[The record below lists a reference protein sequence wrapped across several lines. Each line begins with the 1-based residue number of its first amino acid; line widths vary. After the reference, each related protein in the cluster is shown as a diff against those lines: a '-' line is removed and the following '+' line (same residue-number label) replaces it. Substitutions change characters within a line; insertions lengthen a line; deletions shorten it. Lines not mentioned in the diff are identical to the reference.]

1 MKRSS
6 RARVLSALLTLAMV
20 FSMLPAAWA
29 AEGTP
34 SITNLAP
41 SYTINAGD
49 SQEIQLSLSEGSA
62 SNWSVSG
69 DGNGVTASMSG
80 STLTIQV
87 DEKAAD
93 QTAVKLTVTADYTI
107 SETSEDPLSP
117 DAKETTGTA
126 QATCTVTVQNDA
138 PVDKKVNSID
148 LSATSRSLNLTN
160 KKTADITVTV
170 NPDDATNK
178 SVIWSIS
185 DDAVTLGGSN
195 NDSTRTVTAQ
205 KGGTAT
211 ITVTAQDGSN
221 VSNSIEIT
229 VTDDTPVPVTG
240 VSLNKNSLSLT
251 VGGKD
256 TLIATVAPTNASN
269 QKVNWSSSN
278 DKIASVDSSGN
289 VTAVAQG
296 SATITATTE
305 DGQKTA
311 TCSVTVTQG
320 NVPVTGVTVSPTSST
335 VAINGTLQL
344 TANVQPSNAT
354 NKAVTWTSSNNS
366 IATVDANGKVT
377 GKAVGSATIT
387 ATTTDGKKTASCTV
401 TVTAS
406 TIPVTGVTVSPSSGS
421 VNVGATLQL
430 TATVQPSNAT
440 NKAVTWTSSN
450 NSIATVDANGK
461 VTGKAVGSATI
472 TATTTDG
479 KKTANCTVT
488 VTQGSVATIT
498 YSVAVDKTL
507 TLNASDFYNVCTGVY
522 GNGLDYVKFD
532 KNSSKGTLYFN
543 YTTSDGGAK
552 ISTSERYYSNSASK
566 SISKITFVPDGNS
579 GDTATFTYIGYD
591 SAGKT
596 YNGTL
601 QIRLT
606 TPSGDISY
614 ETGKNE
620 AITFTDSDFN
630 SICKKITGSS
640 LDYVTFGSVSSS
652 KGTLYMDYGGKNE
665 DKLSTSTK
673 CYYNDSPY
681 LSNVTFVPAKDYT
694 GTFTISYSGRS
705 NARDSFS
712 GSVKIT
718 VRKSSS
724 ILSYTVAEGKT
735 LTLDDSDFNDFCKD
749 ETGYN
754 MDYVKITPPSSS
766 KGTFYYRYGES
777 RYEEKISS
785 SDKYYRTSSPKL
797 DDVTFVPE
805 DDYNGTVSV
814 SFTGLSTNGNSFSGT
829 MKIRVGDADEGDITY
844 TAAAGTAVTFND
856 DDFNDYCKDLTDYN
870 LDYVRFTLPSDSK
883 GTLYYQYDKS
893 GEKKVTSST
902 SYYRSSSPRLYDVT
916 FVPAKEYSGNVEISF
931 TGRSTD
937 GDSFSGTVV
946 ISYSAPKEA
955 SVIRYSTTSAPL
967 TFSTADFINACAA
980 RGSGSLTSVK
990 FELPSTAAGK
1000 LYYGYTNPT
1009 KYGGLVS
1016 PAISFPASTGSGSIS
1031 SVTFVPK
1038 ASYNGTVSV
1047 NYTGTDSK
1055 NNTFTGRVDIT
1066 VTPST
1071 QSKRFTDMGNH
1082 GWAAASVDFL
1092 YDGGITT
1099 GTSATTYGPA
1109 LNITRGDFILML
1121 YRAFN
1126 LSANTTDGFKDV
1138 PSDSYYAQAIA
1149 VAKALGIAQGSDD
1162 GRFNPTAPLTRE
1174 DAMVFLYRT
1183 LNRTGRTIASASTSY
1198 LNRFSDGSS
1207 TSSYA
1212 QDSVA
1217 ALAQAGIIQGDT
1229 NGRLNPKGSL
1239 TRAEMAVILHR
1250 VVTL

>member
-29 AEGTP
+29 AEGPGGPGSQDGSVTL
-34 SITNLAP
+34 SIDGATTVQAESEISLTVSA
-41 SYTINAGD
+41 SGDGELTEIKWSISSGD
-49 SQEIQLSLSEGSA
+49 SYAKIVGSDNDTSVTIKGTA
-62 SNWSVSG
+62 AGEVSVSCVAKVGDQTPEPATHTFTVEAKDEPISVSG
-69 DGNGVTASMSG
+69 VSLNKDSLSLKKG
-80 STLTIQV
+80 STETLIATV
-87 DEKAAD
+87 SPEDAANR
-93 QTAVKLTVTADYTI
+93 
-107 SETSEDPLSP
+107 E
-117 DAKETTGTA
+117 
-126 QATCTVTVQNDA
+126 
-138 PVDKKVNSID
+138 
-148 LSATSRSLNLTN
+148 
-160 KKTADITVTV
+160 
-170 NPDDATNK
+170 
-178 SVIWSIS
+178 VIWSS
-185 DDAVTLGGSN
+185 DHPEYATVENGL
-195 NDSTRTVTAQ
+195 VTAVAA
-205 KGGTAT
+205 GEAT
-211 ITVTAQDGSN
+211 ITVTTKDGNKTATCEVTVTEDPAPTPGSVSVSPSTLNLTVGSTSTLAAATIPEKQPIIWSSSKDSVASVDSN
-221 VSNSIEIT
+221 GKVTAKAAGEAVITAKIT
-229 VTDDTPVPVTG
+229 VDGKEYTSTCNVKFTASTVAVTG
-240 VSLNKNSLSLT
+240 VTLDKSSATVNVNGTTQLT
-251 VGGKD
+251 
-256 TLIATVAPTNASN
+256 ATVAPSNASN
-269 QKVNWSSSN
+269 KNVTWKSSN
-278 DKIASVDSSGN
+278 
-289 VTAVAQG
+289 
-296 SATITATTE
+296 
-305 DGQKTA
+305 
-311 TCSVTVTQG
+311 
-320 NVPVTGVTVSPTSST
+320 
-335 VAINGTLQL
+335 
-344 TANVQPSNAT
+344 T
-354 NKAVTWTSSNNS
+354 N

-377 GKAVGSATIT
+377 GKAVGEATIT
-387 ATTTDGKKTASCTV
+387 VTTADGGKTATCK
-401 TVTAS
+401 
-406 TIPVTGVTVSPSSGS
+406 VTVSKGS
-421 VNVGATLQL
+421 VT
-430 TATVQPSNAT
+430 
-440 NKAVTWTSSN
+440 
-450 NSIATVDANGK
+450 
-461 VTGKAVGSATI
+461 
-472 TATTTDG
+472 
-479 KKTANCTVT
+479 
-488 VTQGSVATIT
+488 TIT

-507 TLNASDFYNVCTGVY
+507 TLDRSDFYNVCAGVY

-532 KNSSKGTLYFN
+532 KNSSKGTLYYN
-543 YTTSDGGAK
+543 YTEGDGGAK
-552 ISTSERYYSNSASK
+552 ISTSERYYYSSSSSSSSK

-579 GDTATFTYIGYD
+579 GDTAVFTYVGYD
-591 SAGKT
+591 SQGKS
-596 YNGTL
+596 YEGTL
-601 QIRLT
+601 QIKLT
-606 TPSGDISY
+606 APSGDISY

-620 AITFTDSDFN
+620 TITFTDSDFN

-652 KGTLYMDYGGKNE
+652 KGALYLDYGGKDE
-665 DKLSTSTK
+665 EKLSTSTK

-724 ILSYTVAEGKT
+724 VLSYTVAEGKT

-785 SDKYYRTSSPKL
+785 SDKYYRSSSPRL
-797 DDVTFVPE
+797 DDVTFVP
-805 DDYNGTVSV
+805 DKGYSGSFSV
-814 SFTGLSTNGNSFSGT
+814 SFTGLNTNGDSFSGT

-856 DDFNDYCKDLTDYN
+856 DDFNDYCKDITDYS

-893 GEKKVTSST
+893 GEKKVSSST

-916 FVPAKEYSGNVEISF
+916 FVPAKEYTGNVEISF

-946 ISYSAPKEA
+946 IAYSAPKEA
-955 SVIRYSTTSAPL
+955 SVIRYSTTSAPV
-967 TFSTADFINACAA
+967 TFSTADFINACSA

-1183 LNRTGRTIASASTSY
+1183 LNRTGRTIASASASY

>member
-1 MKRSS
+1 MSTPQAKRSLEGVFTMKKHS
-6 RARVLSALLTLAMV
+6 RARLLSALLTLAMV

-29 AEGTP
+29 AEPGGSDSQDSKPLQSISLNPTSYSLEIDGTVNLEVSYTP
-34 SITNLAP
+34 SDTTDPKDVEWEYDSEYISLTPSVGNNASAEVKALKAIDSVKVTAKVGDKSATCDIKITAP
-41 SYTINAGD
+41 APTVDSVTINGYKDLKVGESCELSATVSSSGGEV
-49 SQEIQLSLSEGSA
+49 SQEVE
-62 SNWSVSG
+62 WSVSPEDIVQL
-69 DGNGVTASMSG
+69 DGSKVTAKSAG
-80 STLTIQV
+80 
-87 DEKAAD
+87 
-93 QTAVKLTVTADYTI
+93 
-107 SETSEDPLSP
+107 
-117 DAKETTGTA
+117 
-126 QATCTVTVQNDA
+126 
-138 PVDKKVNSID
+138 KV
-148 LSATSRSLNLTN
+148 
-160 KKTADITVTV
+160 
-170 NPDDATNK
+170 
-178 SVIWSIS
+178 
-185 DDAVTLGGSN
+185 
-195 NDSTRTVTAQ
+195 
-205 KGGTAT
+205 T
-211 ITVTAQDGSN
+211 ITAASKADPSKKGTC
-221 VSNSIEIT
+221 EIT
-229 VTDDTPVPVTG
+229 VTDPTPVEKPVESVTLP
-240 VSLNKNSLSLT
+240 STLTLT
-251 VGGKD
+251 VGQD
-256 TLIATVAPTNASN
+256 STLTPVITPSDAKPKSTSWASDAPG
-269 QKVNWSSSN
+269 
-278 DKIASVDSSGN
+278 IASVDASSGKISAKSAGTAKITVTIDGKVSN
-289 VTAVAQG
+289 VCT
-296 SATITATTE
+296 
-305 DGQKTA
+305 
-311 TCSVTVTQG
+311 VTVNQG
-320 NVPVTGVTVSPTSST
+320 NVAVTGVKLDKST
-335 VAINGTLQL
+335 AAVNVNGTTQL
-344 TANVQPSNAT
+344 TATVAPSNAT
-354 NKAVTWTSSNNS
+354 NKAVTWTSSNNN

-377 GKAVGSATIT
+377 GKAVGSATIQV
-387 ATTTDGKKTASCTV
+387 TTTDGKKTAS
-401 TVTAS
+401 
-406 TIPVTGVTVSPSSGS
+406 
-421 VNVGATLQL
+421 
-430 TATVQPSNAT
+430 
-440 NKAVTWTSSN
+440 
-450 NSIATVDANGK
+450 
-461 VTGKAVGSATI
+461 
-472 TATTTDG
+472 
-479 KKTANCTVT
+479 CTVT

-552 ISTSERYYSNSASK
+552 ISTSERYSYSNSASK
-566 SISKITFVPDGNS
+566 PISKITFVPDGNS
-579 GDTATFTYIGYD
+579 GDTATFTYTGWD

-620 AITFTDSDFN
+620 AITFNDSDFN

-652 KGTLYMDYGGKNE
+652 RGTLYRDYGGKNE

-712 GSVKIT
+712 GTVKIT

-724 ILSYTVAEGKT
+724 ILSFTVAEGKT
-735 LTLDDSDFNDFCKD
+735 LTLDDSDFNTFCKD

-785 SDKYYRTSSPKL
+785 SDKYYRSSSPRL
-797 DDVTFVPE
+797 DDVTFVP
-805 DDYNGTVSV
+805 DKGYSGSFSV
-814 SFTGLSTNGNSFSGT
+814 SFTGLNTNGDSFSGT
-829 MKIRVGDADEGDITY
+829 MKIRVGNADKGDITY

-856 DDFNDYCKDLTDYN
+856 DDFNSYCKDITGYN

-916 FVPAKEYSGNVEISF
+916 FVPAKEYTGNVELSF

-937 GDSFSGTVV
+937 GDSFNGTVV

-955 SVIRYSTTSAPL
+955 SVIRYSTGSAPV
-967 TFSTADFINACAA
+967 TFSSADFVNACAS
-980 RGSGSLTSVK
+980 RGAGSLTSVK
-990 FELPSTAAGK
+990 FEVAPTAAGK
-1000 LYYGYTNPT
+1000 LYYGYTGPNS
-1009 KYGGLVS
+1009 YGGLVS
-1016 PAISFPASTGSGSIS
+1016 PSISFPASGGSGSIS
-1031 SVTFVPK
+1031 AVTFVPK
-1038 ASYNGTVSV
+1038 AAYNGTVTLS
-1047 NYTGTDSK
+1047 YTGTDSK
-1055 NNTFTGRVDIT
+1055 NNTFTGKVEIT

-1071 QSKRFTDMGNH
+1071 QSRRFTDMGSH

-1092 YDGGITT
+1092 YDGGVTT

-1126 LSANTTDGFKDV
+1126 LTANATDGFKDV
-1138 PSDSYYAQAIA
+1138 PTSSYYAQAIA
-1149 VAKALGIAQGSDD
+1149 VAKALGIAQGGSD
-1162 GRFNPTAPLTRE
+1162 GAFRPTDPLTRE

-1183 LNRTGRTIASASTSY
+1183 LSRTGRTLAEAPASY

-1212 QDSVA
+1212 QGSVA
-1217 ALAQAGIIQGDT
+1217 ALVQAGIIQGDN

-1250 VVTL
+1250 VLTL

>member
-29 AEGTP
+29 AEGPGGPGSQDGSVTL
-34 SITNLAP
+34 SIDGATTVQAESEISLTVSA
-41 SYTINAGD
+41 SGDGELTEIKWSISSGD
-49 SQEIQLSLSEGSA
+49 SYAKIVGSDNDTSVTIKGTA
-62 SNWSVSG
+62 AGEVSVSCVAKVGDQTPEPATHTFTVEAKDEPISVSG
-69 DGNGVTASMSG
+69 VSLNKDSLSLKKG
-80 STLTIQV
+80 STETLIATV
-87 DEKAAD
+87 SPEDAANR
-93 QTAVKLTVTADYTI
+93 
-107 SETSEDPLSP
+107 E
-117 DAKETTGTA
+117 
-126 QATCTVTVQNDA
+126 
-138 PVDKKVNSID
+138 
-148 LSATSRSLNLTN
+148 
-160 KKTADITVTV
+160 
-170 NPDDATNK
+170 
-178 SVIWSIS
+178 VIWSS
-185 DDAVTLGGSN
+185 DHPEYATVENGL
-195 NDSTRTVTAQ
+195 VTAVAA
-205 KGGTAT
+205 GEAT
-211 ITVTAQDGSN
+211 ITVTTKDGNKTATCRVTVTEDPAPTPGSVSVSPSTLNLTVGSTSTLAAATIPEKQPIIWSSSKDSVASVDSN
-221 VSNSIEIT
+221 GKVTAKAAGEAVITAKIT
-229 VTDDTPVPVTG
+229 VDGKEYTSTCNVKVTASTVAVTG
-240 VSLNKNSLSLT
+240 VTLDKSSATVNVNGTTQLT
-251 VGGKD
+251 
-256 TLIATVAPTNASN
+256 ATVAPSNASN
-269 QKVNWSSSN
+269 KNVTWKSSN
-278 DKIASVDSSGN
+278 
-289 VTAVAQG
+289 
-296 SATITATTE
+296 
-305 DGQKTA
+305 
-311 TCSVTVTQG
+311 
-320 NVPVTGVTVSPTSST
+320 
-335 VAINGTLQL
+335 
-344 TANVQPSNAT
+344 T
-354 NKAVTWTSSNNS
+354 N
-366 IATVDANGKVT
+366 IATVDSNGKVT
-377 GKAVGSATIT
+377 GKAVGEATIT
-387 ATTTDGKKTASCTV
+387 VTTADGGKTATCK
-401 TVTAS
+401 
-406 TIPVTGVTVSPSSGS
+406 VTVSKGS
-421 VNVGATLQL
+421 VT
-430 TATVQPSNAT
+430 
-440 NKAVTWTSSN
+440 
-450 NSIATVDANGK
+450 
-461 VTGKAVGSATI
+461 
-472 TATTTDG
+472 
-479 KKTANCTVT
+479 
-488 VTQGSVATIT
+488 TIT

-507 TLNASDFYNVCTGVY
+507 TLDRSDFYNVCAGVY

-532 KNSSKGTLYFN
+532 KNSSKGTLYYN
-543 YTTSDGGAK
+543 YTEGDGGAK
-552 ISTSERYYSNSASK
+552 ISTSERYYYSSSYSK

-579 GDTATFTYIGYD
+579 GDTATFTYTGWD
-591 SAGKT
+591 SAGKS

-601 QIRLT
+601 QIKLT
-606 TPSGDISY
+606 APSGDISY

-620 AITFTDSDFN
+620 TITFTDSDFN

-652 KGTLYMDYGGKNE
+652 KGALYLDYGGKNE

-724 ILSYTVAEGKT
+724 VLSYTVAEGKT

-785 SDKYYRTSSPKL
+785 SDKYYRSSSPRL
-797 DDVTFVPE
+797 DDVTFVP
-805 DDYNGTVSV
+805 DKGYSGSFSV
-814 SFTGLSTNGNSFSGT
+814 SFTGLNTNGDSFSGT

-856 DDFNDYCKDLTDYN
+856 DDFNSYCKDITGYN

-916 FVPAKEYSGNVEISF
+916 FVPAKEYTGNVELSF

-937 GDSFSGTVV
+937 GDSFNGTVV

-955 SVIRYSTTSAPL
+955 SVIRYSTGSAPV
-967 TFSTADFINACAA
+967 TFSSADFVNACAS
-980 RGSGSLTSVK
+980 RGAGSLTSVK
-990 FELPSTAAGK
+990 FEVAPTAAGK
-1000 LYYGYTNPT
+1000 LYYGYTGPNS
-1009 KYGGLVS
+1009 YGGLVS
-1016 PAISFPASTGSGSIS
+1016 PSISFPASGGSGSIS
-1031 SVTFVPK
+1031 AVTFVPK
-1038 ASYNGTVSV
+1038 AAYNGTVTLS
-1047 NYTGTDSK
+1047 YTGTDSK
-1055 NNTFTGRVDIT
+1055 NNTFTGKVEIT

-1071 QSKRFTDMGNH
+1071 QSRRFTDMGNH

-1183 LNRTGRTIASASTSY
+1183 LNRTGRTIASASASY

>member
-29 AEGTP
+29 AEEASPGLDPLAEEAKLTI
-34 SITNLAP
+34 SGESSVDVDSTVTLTVSSSEDSLNDIKWTISANGGSAQIDGADDAP
-41 SYTINAGD
+41 SVTVRGVSAGSVTVSCSATVND
-49 SQEIQLSLSEGSA
+49 KLLSTTHPLTVNSSQTP
-62 SNWSVSG
+62 VKV
-69 DGNGVTASMSG
+69 DGVTLNETSISLKKDE
-80 STLTIQV
+80 TKLLTATV
-87 DEKAAD
+87 TPEGAVNKEVTWSSNHPEYAKVENGLV
-93 QTAVKLTVTADYTI
+93 TAVAAG
-107 SETSEDPLSP
+107 E
-117 DAKETTGTA
+117 
-126 QATCTVTVQNDA
+126 
-138 PVDKKVNSID
+138 
-148 LSATSRSLNLTN
+148 
-160 KKTADITVTV
+160 
-170 NPDDATNK
+170 
-178 SVIWSIS
+178 
-185 DDAVTLGGSN
+185 
-195 NDSTRTVTAQ
+195 
-205 KGGTAT
+205 AT
-211 ITVTAQDGSN
+211 ITVRTDDGGYEATCK
-221 VSNSIEIT
+221 VT
-229 VTDDTPVPVTG
+229 VTEDPSG
-240 VSLNKNSLSLT
+240 SLSISPKQLPLT
-251 VGGKD
+251 VGGSE
-256 TLIATVAPTNASN
+256 TLAAAVLPSGQTVTWTS
-269 QKVNWSSSN
+269 QN
-278 DKIASVDSSGN
+278 DSIASVDSNGK
-289 VTAVAQG
+289 VTAKAPG
-296 SATITATTE
+296 STTITAKITVGGKEYT
-305 DGQKTA
+305 DS
-311 TCSVTVTQG
+311 CSVTVTQG
-320 NVPVTGVTVSPTSST
+320 NVPVTGVTVSPTSGTVAINGTLPLTANIQPSNATNKAVTWKSLNESIATVDQSGRVTGKAAGNATILVTTADGGRSATCAVTVTASTVPVTGVTVSPTSGT

-344 TANVQPSNAT
+344 TANIQPSNAT
-354 NKAVTWTSSNNS
+354 NKAVTWTSSNTS
-366 IATVDANGKVT
+366 IATVDTNGKVT

-401 TVTAS
+401 TVT
-406 TIPVTGVTVSPSSGS
+406 
-421 VNVGATLQL
+421 
-430 TATVQPSNAT
+430 
-440 NKAVTWTSSN
+440 
-450 NSIATVDANGK
+450 
-461 VTGKAVGSATI
+461 
-472 TATTTDG
+472 
-479 KKTANCTVT
+479 
-488 VTQGSVATIT
+488 QGSVTTLT

-507 TLNASDFYNVCTGVY
+507 TLNASDFNSVCAGVY
-522 GNGLDYVKFD
+522 GNSLDYVKFD
-532 KNSSKGTLYFN
+532 KNSSKGILYYN
-543 YTTSDGGAK
+543 YTEEDGGAK
-552 ISTSERYYSNSASK
+552 ISTSERYYYSNSASK

-652 KGTLYMDYGGKNE
+652 KGTLYLDYGGKDE

-1092 YDGGITT
+1092 YDGSITT

>member
-1 MKRSS
+1 MSW
-6 RARVLSALLTLAMV
+6 V
-20 FSMLPAAWA
+20 
-29 AEGTP
+29 
-34 SITNLAP
+34 
-41 SYTINAGD
+41 
-49 SQEIQLSLSEGSA
+49 
-62 SNWSVSG
+62 VS
-69 DGNGVTASMSG
+69 
-80 STLTIQV
+80 
-87 DEKAAD
+87 
-93 QTAVKLTVTADYTI
+93 TVA
-107 SETSEDPLSP
+107 
-117 DAKETTGTA
+117 
-126 QATCTVTVQNDA
+126 
-138 PVDKKVNSID
+138 
-148 LSATSRSLNLTN
+148 
-160 KKTADITVTV
+160 
-170 NPDDATNK
+170 
-178 SVIWSIS
+178 
-185 DDAVTLGGSN
+185 
-195 NDSTRTVTAQ
+195 
-205 KGGTAT
+205 
-211 ITVTAQDGSN
+211 
-221 VSNSIEIT
+221 
-229 VTDDTPVPVTG
+229 VTG
-240 VSLNKNSLSLT
+240 VTLDKSSATVNVNGTTQLT
-251 VGGKD
+251 
-256 TLIATVAPTNASN
+256 ATVAPSNASN
-269 QKVNWSSSN
+269 KNVTWKSSN
-278 DKIASVDSSGN
+278 
-289 VTAVAQG
+289 
-296 SATITATTE
+296 
-305 DGQKTA
+305 
-311 TCSVTVTQG
+311 
-320 NVPVTGVTVSPTSST
+320 
-335 VAINGTLQL
+335 
-344 TANVQPSNAT
+344 T
-354 NKAVTWTSSNNS
+354 N
-366 IATVDANGKVT
+366 IATVDSNGKVT
-377 GKAVGSATIT
+377 GKAVGEATIT
-387 ATTTDGKKTASCTV
+387 VTTADGGKTATCK
-401 TVTAS
+401 
-406 TIPVTGVTVSPSSGS
+406 VTVSKGS
-421 VNVGATLQL
+421 VT
-430 TATVQPSNAT
+430 
-440 NKAVTWTSSN
+440 
-450 NSIATVDANGK
+450 
-461 VTGKAVGSATI
+461 
-472 TATTTDG
+472 
-479 KKTANCTVT
+479 
-488 VTQGSVATIT
+488 TIT

-507 TLNASDFYNVCTGVY
+507 TLDRSDFYNVCAGVY

-532 KNSSKGTLYFN
+532 KNSSKGTLYYN
-543 YTTSDGGAK
+543 YTEGDGGAK
-552 ISTSERYYSNSASK
+552 ISTSERYYYSSSSSK

-579 GDTATFTYIGYD
+579 GDTAVFTYVGYD
-591 SAGKT
+591 SQGKS
-596 YNGTL
+596 YEGTL
-601 QIRLT
+601 QIKLT
-606 TPSGDISY
+606 APSGDISY

-620 AITFTDSDFN
+620 TITFTDSDFN

-652 KGTLYMDYGGKNE
+652 KGALYLDYGGKDE

-724 ILSYTVAEGKT
+724 VLSYTVAEGKT

-814 SFTGLSTNGNSFSGT
+814 SFTGRSTDGDSFSGT

-856 DDFNDYCKDLTDYN
+856 DDFNDYCKDITDYS

-893 GEKKVTSST
+893 GEKKVSSST

-916 FVPAKEYSGNVEISF
+916 FVPAKEYTGNVEISF

-946 ISYSAPKEA
+946 IAYSAPKEA
-955 SVIRYSTTSAPL
+955 SVIRYSTTSAPV
-967 TFSTADFINACAA
+967 TFSTADFINACSA

-1183 LNRTGRTIASASTSY
+1183 LNRTGRTIASASASY

>member
-1 MKRSS
+1 
-6 RARVLSALLTLAMV
+6 
-20 FSMLPAAWA
+20 MLPAAWA
-29 AEGTP
+29 AEGPDGP
-34 SITNLAP
+34 SPQDSKPLTN
-41 SYTINAGD
+41 I
-49 SQEIQLSLSEGSA
+49 SLSESSCTLDIGK
-62 SNWSVSG
+62 SV
-69 DGNGVTASMSG
+69 T
-80 STLTIQV
+80 
-87 DEKAAD
+87 
-93 QTAVKLTVTADYTI
+93 LTVTYDPDDT
-107 SETSEDPLSP
+107 TDSEDVQWSTSP
-117 DAKETTGTA
+117 DSSEYL
-126 QATCTVTVQNDA
+126 TVTPQGENDA
-138 PVDKKVNSID
+138 
-148 LSATSRSLNLTN
+148 SATVEA
-160 KKTADITVTV
+160 KKASPT
-170 NPDDATNK
+170 P
-178 SVIWSIS
+178 
-185 DDAVTLGGSN
+185 
-195 NDSTRTVTAQ
+195 
-205 KGGTAT
+205 
-211 ITVTAQDGSN
+211 ITVTATVNGKSASCNITINNPEPEIKVESITISGNQDLKVGESCTLSATVNYSSGSGNNQVTWSASPSGIVTLDGAKVTAQSAGPVTITATSTEDPRITKDCTIN
-221 VSNSIEIT
+221 VTE
-229 VTDDTPVPVTG
+229 PVPVEKPVESVTIP
-240 VSLNKNSLSLT
+240 STLSLT
-251 VGGKD
+251 VGQES
-256 TLIATVAPTNASN
+256 TLAPAITPSDAKPKSVSWYSNASN
-269 QKVNWSSSN
+269 
-278 DKIASVDSSGN
+278 IASVDQSSGK
-289 VTAVAQG
+289 
-296 SATITATTE
+296 ITAKAA
-305 DGQKTA
+305 GTA
-311 TCSVTVTQG
+311 GITVTVDGKVSNVCTVTVNQG
-320 NVPVTGVTVSPTSST
+320 NVPVTGVTVSPTSGT
-335 VAINGTLQL
+335 VAINGTLPL
-344 TANVQPSNAT
+344 TANIQPSNAT
-354 NKAVTWTSSNNS
+354 NKAVTWTSSNNN

-377 GKAVGSATIT
+377 GKAVGSATIQ
-387 ATTTDGKKTASCTV
+387 V
-401 TVTAS
+401 
-406 TIPVTGVTVSPSSGS
+406 
-421 VNVGATLQL
+421 
-430 TATVQPSNAT
+430 
-440 NKAVTWTSSN
+440 
-450 NSIATVDANGK
+450 
-461 VTGKAVGSATI
+461 
-472 TATTTDG
+472 TTTDG

-552 ISTSERYYSNSASK
+552 ISTSERYSYSNSASK
-566 SISKITFVPDGNS
+566 PISKITFVPDGNS
-579 GDTATFTYIGYD
+579 GDTATFTYTGWD

-620 AITFTDSDFN
+620 AITFNDSDFN

-652 KGTLYMDYGGKNE
+652 KGTLYRDYGGKNE

-712 GSVKIT
+712 GTVKIT

-724 ILSYTVAEGKT
+724 ILSFTVAEGKT
-735 LTLDDSDFNDFCKD
+735 LTLDDSDFNTFCKD

-754 MDYVKITPPSSS
+754 MDYVKIMPPSSS

-893 GEKKVTSST
+893 GEKKITSST

-1183 LNRTGRTIASASTSY
+1183 LNRTGRTITSASTSY

>member
-1 MKRSS
+1 MKKHS

-29 AEGTP
+29 AEGPDGPSPQDDKPLNSISLNESNYTLDVGQSVTLTVTYNP
-34 SITNLAP
+34 NDTTDTKTVSWSTSPDSSGYLTITHQGENNTSATVKAEKASSSPITVTATVNGKSASCIITINEPEPEITVESITISGNQDLKV
-41 SYTINAGD
+41 G
-49 SQEIQLSLSEGSA
+49 EICTLSATVNYSSGSGTNQVTWSA
-62 SNWSVSG
+62 SPSG
-69 DGNGVTASMSG
+69 IVALDGSKVTGQSAGQVTITATSTEDPKVTKDCTIKVTAPTPAESPVESVTLP
-80 STLTIQV
+80 STLT
-87 DEKAAD
+87 
-93 QTAVKLTVTADYTI
+93 LTVGQDSTLTPVI
-107 SETSEDPLSP
+107 TPS
-117 DAKETTGTA
+117 DAKPKSIKWTSDTPGVASVDASSGKISAKSAGTA
-126 QATCTVTVQNDA
+126 KITVTIDGKVSNACTVTVN
-138 PVDKKVNSID
+138 
-148 LSATSRSLNLTN
+148 
-160 KKTADITVTV
+160 
-170 NPDDATNK
+170 
-178 SVIWSIS
+178 
-185 DDAVTLGGSN
+185 
-195 NDSTRTVTAQ
+195 
-205 KGGTAT
+205 
-211 ITVTAQDGSN
+211 
-221 VSNSIEIT
+221 
-229 VTDDTPVPVTG
+229 
-240 VSLNKNSLSLT
+240 
-251 VGGKD
+251 
-256 TLIATVAPTNASN
+256 
-269 QKVNWSSSN
+269 
-278 DKIASVDSSGN
+278 
-289 VTAVAQG
+289 
-296 SATITATTE
+296 
-305 DGQKTA
+305 
-311 TCSVTVTQG
+311 QG
-320 NVPVTGVTVSPTSST
+320 NVPVTGVTVSPSSGT
-335 VAINGTLQL
+335 VAVNGTLQL
-344 TANVQPSNAT
+344 TANIQPSGATNKSVTWKSLSENIATVDQSGKVTGKAAGNATILVTTADGGKSATCAVTVTASTVAVTGVTLDKSSATVNVGATLQLTATVAPSNAT
-354 NKAVTWTSSNNS
+354 NKAVTWTSSNNN

-377 GKAVGSATIT
+377 GKAVGSATIQV
-387 ATTTDGKKTASCTV
+387 TTTDGKKTAS
-401 TVTAS
+401 
-406 TIPVTGVTVSPSSGS
+406 
-421 VNVGATLQL
+421 
-430 TATVQPSNAT
+430 
-440 NKAVTWTSSN
+440 
-450 NSIATVDANGK
+450 
-461 VTGKAVGSATI
+461 
-472 TATTTDG
+472 
-479 KKTANCTVT
+479 CTVT

-552 ISTSERYYSNSASK
+552 ISTSERYSYSNSASK
-566 SISKITFVPDGNS
+566 PISKITFVPDGNS
-579 GDTATFTYIGYD
+579 GDTATFTYTGWD

-606 TPSGDISY
+606 TPSGDLSY

-620 AITFTDSDFN
+620 AITFNDSDFN

-652 KGTLYMDYGGKNE
+652 KGTLYRDYGGKNE

-712 GSVKIT
+712 GTVKIT

-724 ILSYTVAEGKT
+724 ILSFTVAEGKT
-735 LTLDDSDFNDFCKD
+735 LTLDDSDFNTFCKD

-785 SDKYYRTSSPKL
+785 SDKYYRSSSPRL
-797 DDVTFVPE
+797 DDVTFVP
-805 DDYNGTVSV
+805 DKGYSGSFSV
-814 SFTGLSTNGNSFSGT
+814 SFTGLNTNGDSFSGT
-829 MKIRVGDADEGDITY
+829 MKIRVGNADKGDITY

-856 DDFNDYCKDLTDYN
+856 DDFNSYCKDITGYN

-916 FVPAKEYSGNVEISF
+916 FVPAKEYTGNVELSF

-937 GDSFSGTVV
+937 GDSFNGTVV

-955 SVIRYSTTSAPL
+955 SVIRYSTGSAPV
-967 TFSTADFINACAA
+967 TFSSADFVNACAS
-980 RGSGSLTSVK
+980 RGAGSLTSVK
-990 FELPSTAAGK
+990 FEVAPTAAGK
-1000 LYYGYTNPT
+1000 LYYGYTGPNS
-1009 KYGGLVS
+1009 YGGLVS
-1016 PAISFPASTGSGSIS
+1016 PSISFPASGGSGSIS
-1031 SVTFVPK
+1031 AVTFVPK
-1038 ASYNGTVSV
+1038 AAYNGTVTLS
-1047 NYTGTDSK
+1047 YTGTDSK
-1055 NNTFTGRVDIT
+1055 NNTFTGKVEIT

-1071 QSKRFTDMGNH
+1071 QSRRFTDMGSH

-1092 YDGGITT
+1092 YDGGVTT

-1126 LSANTTDGFKDV
+1126 LTANATDGFKDV
-1138 PSDSYYAQAIA
+1138 PTSSYYAQAIA
-1149 VAKALGIAQGSDD
+1149 VAKALGIAQGGSD
-1162 GRFNPTAPLTRE
+1162 GAFRPTDPLTRE

-1183 LNRTGRTIASASTSY
+1183 LSRTGRTLAEAPASY

-1212 QDSVA
+1212 QGSVA
-1217 ALAQAGIIQGDT
+1217 ALVQAGIIQGDN

-1250 VVTL
+1250 VLTL

>member
-1 MKRSS
+1 MSASQAKRSLEGVFTMKKHS

-29 AEGTP
+29 AEGDGDSGPQDDKATL
-34 SITNLAP
+34 SIT
-41 SYTINAGD
+41 GD
-49 SQEIQLSLSEGSA
+49 KTVKVESEVILTVSASGGDTLSE
-62 SNWSVSG
+62 
-69 DGNGVTASMSG
+69 
-80 STLTIQV
+80 I
-87 DEKAAD
+87 K
-93 QTAVKLTVTADYTI
+93 
-107 SETSEDPLSP
+107 
-117 DAKETTGTA
+117 
-126 QATCTVTVQNDA
+126 
-138 PVDKKVNSID
+138 
-148 LSATSRSLNLTN
+148 
-160 KKTADITVTV
+160 
-170 NPDDATNK
+170 
-178 SVIWSIS
+178 WSIS
-185 DDAVTLGGSN
+185 PDSDYAEIVGNDDGTSVTIRGTAAGEVSVSCTAKVGEQTPEPATHTLTVEAKDEPIAVDGVSLDIDKLTLKKGETETLTATVSPENAANKEVTWSSDYPEIASVDNGQ
-195 NDSTRTVTAQ
+195 VTAVAVG
-205 KGGTAT
+205 KAT
-211 ITVTAQDGSN
+211 ITVTTKDGNYKDTCEVN
-221 VSNSIEIT
+221 VEEDTPSPIPVSKVVLPSADSVATGKTLDLGSKVSFEPSDAT
-229 VTDDTPVPVTG
+229 VTT
-240 VSLNKNSLSLT
+240 LT
-251 VGGKD
+251 WTTSASD
-256 TLIATVAPTNASN
+256 IATVNASG
-269 QKVNWSSSN
+269 V
-278 DKIASVDSSGN
+278 
-289 VTAVAQG
+289 VTGLKAGTAN
-296 SATITATTE
+296 ITATAAS
-305 DGQKTA
+305 GVSA
-311 TCSVTVTQG
+311 TCSVTVTATT
-320 NVPVTGVTVSPTSST
+320 VPVSGVSLNKTSATVN
-335 VAINGTLQL
+335 VGATLQL
-344 TANVQPSNAT
+344 TATVAPSNAT
-354 NKAVTWTSSNNS
+354 NKAVTWTSSNNN

-377 GKAVGSATIT
+377 GKAVGSATIQV
-387 ATTTDGKKTASCTV
+387 TTTDGKKTAS
-401 TVTAS
+401 
-406 TIPVTGVTVSPSSGS
+406 
-421 VNVGATLQL
+421 
-430 TATVQPSNAT
+430 
-440 NKAVTWTSSN
+440 
-450 NSIATVDANGK
+450 
-461 VTGKAVGSATI
+461 
-472 TATTTDG
+472 
-479 KKTANCTVT
+479 CTVT

-552 ISTSERYYSNSASK
+552 ISTSERYSYSNSASK
-566 SISKITFVPDGNS
+566 PISKITFVPDGNS
-579 GDTATFTYIGYD
+579 GDTATFTYTGWD

-620 AITFTDSDFN
+620 AITFNDSDFN

-652 KGTLYMDYGGKNE
+652 KGTLYRDYGGKNE

-712 GSVKIT
+712 GTVKIT

-724 ILSYTVAEGKT
+724 ILSFTVAEGKT
-735 LTLDDSDFNDFCKD
+735 LTLDDSDFNTFCKD

-785 SDKYYRTSSPKL
+785 SDKYYRSSSPRL
-797 DDVTFVPE
+797 DDVTFVP
-805 DDYNGTVSV
+805 DKGYSGSFSV
-814 SFTGLSTNGNSFSGT
+814 SFTGLNTNGDSFSGT
-829 MKIRVGDADEGDITY
+829 MKIRVGNADKGDITY

-856 DDFNDYCKDLTDYN
+856 DDFNSYCKDITGYN

-916 FVPAKEYSGNVEISF
+916 FVPAKEYTGNVELSF

-937 GDSFSGTVV
+937 GDSFNGTVV

-955 SVIRYSTTSAPL
+955 SVIRYSTGSAPV
-967 TFSTADFINACAA
+967 TFSSADFVNACAS
-980 RGSGSLTSVK
+980 RGAGSLTSVK
-990 FELPSTAAGK
+990 FEVAPTAAGK
-1000 LYYGYTNPT
+1000 LYYGYTGPNS
-1009 KYGGLVS
+1009 YGGLVS
-1016 PAISFPASTGSGSIS
+1016 PSISFPASGGSGSIS
-1031 SVTFVPK
+1031 AVTFVPK
-1038 ASYNGTVSV
+1038 AAYNGTVTLS
-1047 NYTGTDSK
+1047 YTGTDSK
-1055 NNTFTGRVDIT
+1055 NNTFTGKVEIT

-1071 QSKRFTDMGNH
+1071 QSRRFTDMGSH

-1092 YDGGITT
+1092 YDGGVTT

-1126 LSANTTDGFKDV
+1126 LTANATDGFKDV
-1138 PSDSYYAQAIA
+1138 PTSSYYAQAIA
-1149 VAKALGIAQGSDD
+1149 VAKALGIAQGGSD
-1162 GRFNPTAPLTRE
+1162 GAFRPTDPLTRE

-1183 LNRTGRTIASASTSY
+1183 LSRTGRTLAEAPASY

-1212 QDSVA
+1212 QGSVA
-1217 ALAQAGIIQGDT
+1217 ALVQAGIIQGDN

-1250 VVTL
+1250 VLTL

>member
-1 MKRSS
+1 MSASQAKRSLEGVFTMKKHS

-29 AEGTP
+29 AEESPTISGL
-34 SITNLAP
+34 SS
-41 SYTINAGD
+41 SYTIEAGK
-49 SQEIQLSLSEGSA
+49 SQQASLSLSNGSTAEWSVSGEEKGVTA
-62 SNWSVSG
+62 SIGSDGNLTIQVAADAEDQAQVTLTITAKYTVTEAESDSDDGTQETTKSVDASCTVTVKNDPPAEKPVTNVDLTATATSLNLTNNKTATITATVTPDDAANKSLSWSVSG
-69 DGNGVTASMSG
+69 D
-80 STLTIQV
+80 
-87 DEKAAD
+87 
-93 QTAVKLTVTADYTI
+93 AVKLD
-107 SETSEDPLSP
+107 D
-117 DAKETTGTA
+117 
-126 QATCTVTVQNDA
+126 
-138 PVDKKVNSID
+138 NS
-148 LSATSRSLNLTN
+148 ASLF
-160 KKTADITVTV
+160 
-170 NPDDATNK
+170 
-178 SVIWSIS
+178 
-185 DDAVTLGGSN
+185 
-195 NDSTRTVTAQ
+195 RTVTAQ

-211 ITVTAQDGSN
+211 ITVTAQDGSG
-221 VSNSIEIT
+221 VSKSIEIT
-229 VTDDTPVPVTG
+229 VTDDTPVAVTG
-240 VSLNKNSLSLT
+240 VSLNKTSVSLT
-251 VGGKD
+251 VGGTD
-256 TLIATVAPTNASN
+256 TLIPTIAPTDATNK
-269 QKVNWSSSN
+269 KVSWSTSAPG
-278 DKIASVDSSGN
+278 IVSVDGSGN
-289 VTAVAQG
+289 IKALAAG
-296 SATITATTE
+296 NATITVTTD
-305 DGQKTA
+305 DGKQTA
-311 TCSVTVTQG
+311 TCAVTVTAST
-320 NVPVTGVTVSPTSST
+320 VAVTGVTLDKSSAT
-335 VAINGTLQL
+335 VNVGATLQL
-344 TANVQPSNAT
+344 TATVAPSNAT
-354 NKAVTWTSSNNS
+354 NKAVTWTSSNNN

-377 GKAVGSATIT
+377 GKAVGSATIQV
-387 ATTTDGKKTASCTV
+387 TTTDGKKTAS
-401 TVTAS
+401 
-406 TIPVTGVTVSPSSGS
+406 
-421 VNVGATLQL
+421 
-430 TATVQPSNAT
+430 
-440 NKAVTWTSSN
+440 
-450 NSIATVDANGK
+450 
-461 VTGKAVGSATI
+461 
-472 TATTTDG
+472 
-479 KKTANCTVT
+479 CTVT

-552 ISTSERYYSNSASK
+552 ISTSERYSYSNSASK
-566 SISKITFVPDGNS
+566 PISKITFVPDGNS
-579 GDTATFTYIGYD
+579 GDTATFTYTGWD

-620 AITFTDSDFN
+620 AITFNDSDFN

-652 KGTLYMDYGGKNE
+652 KGTLYRDYGGKNE

-712 GSVKIT
+712 GTVKIT

-724 ILSYTVAEGKT
+724 ILSFTVAEGKT
-735 LTLDDSDFNDFCKD
+735 LTLDDSDFNTFCKD

-785 SDKYYRTSSPKL
+785 SDKYYRSSSPRL
-797 DDVTFVPE
+797 DDVTFVP
-805 DDYNGTVSV
+805 DKGYSGSFSV
-814 SFTGLSTNGNSFSGT
+814 SFTGLNTNGDSFSGT
-829 MKIRVGDADEGDITY
+829 MKIRVGNADKGDITY

-856 DDFNDYCKDLTDYN
+856 DDFNSYCKDITGYN

-916 FVPAKEYSGNVEISF
+916 FVPAKEYTGNVELSF

-937 GDSFSGTVV
+937 GDSFNGTVV

-955 SVIRYSTTSAPL
+955 SVIRYSTGSAPV
-967 TFSTADFINACAA
+967 TFSSADFVNACAS
-980 RGSGSLTSVK
+980 RGAGSLTSVK
-990 FELPSTAAGK
+990 FEVAPTAAGK
-1000 LYYGYTNPT
+1000 LYYGYTGPNS
-1009 KYGGLVS
+1009 YGGLVS
-1016 PAISFPASTGSGSIS
+1016 PSISFPASGGSGSIS
-1031 SVTFVPK
+1031 AVTFVPK
-1038 ASYNGTVSV
+1038 AAYNGTVTLS
-1047 NYTGTDSK
+1047 YTGTDSK
-1055 NNTFTGRVDIT
+1055 NNTFTGKVEIT

-1071 QSKRFTDMGNH
+1071 QSRRFTDMGSH

-1092 YDGGITT
+1092 YDGGVTT

-1126 LSANTTDGFKDV
+1126 LTANATDGFKDV
-1138 PSDSYYAQAIA
+1138 PTSSYYAQAIA
-1149 VAKALGIAQGSDD
+1149 VAKALGIAQGGSD
-1162 GRFNPTAPLTRE
+1162 GAFRPTDPLTRE

-1183 LNRTGRTIASASTSY
+1183 LSRTGRTLAEAPASY

-1212 QDSVA
+1212 QGSVA
-1217 ALAQAGIIQGDT
+1217 ALVQAGIIQGDN

-1250 VVTL
+1250 VLTL

>member
-1 MKRSS
+1 MELR
-6 RARVLSALLTLAMV
+6 LTG
-20 FSMLPAAWA
+20 
-29 AEGTP
+29 AEATRW
-34 SITNLAP
+34 
-41 SYTINAGD
+41 D
-49 SQEIQLSLSEGSA
+49 
-62 SNWSVSG
+62 VSG
-69 DGNGVTASMSG
+69 NANGVTATIDAQGKLEIKVDSDAENNATA
-80 STLTIQV
+80 TLSI
-87 DEKAAD
+87 
-93 QTAVKLTVTADYTI
+93 TAEYTVKESL
-107 SETSEDPLSP
+107 EP
-117 DAKETTGTA
+117 DSDGEPQETT
-126 QATCTVTVQNDA
+126 QSVNDTCTVTVKNDTPA
-138 PVDKKVNSID
+138 KKPVTSIE
-148 LSATSRSLNLTN
+148 LSATSQSLNLTN
-160 KKTADITVTV
+160 SKNADITVTV
-170 NPDDATNK
+170 NPDDATDK
-178 SVIWSIS
+178 SVIWSVKG
-185 DDAVTLGGSN
+185 DAVILNGSN
-195 NDSTRTVTAQ
+195 GDLKRTVTAQ

-211 ITVTAQDGSN
+211 ITVTAQDGSG
-221 VSNSIEIT
+221 VSKSIEIT
-229 VTDDTPVPVTG
+229 VTDDTPVAVTG
-240 VSLNKNSLSLT
+240 VSLNKTSVSLT
-251 VGGKD
+251 VGGTD
-256 TLIATVAPTNASN
+256 TLIPTIAPTDATNK
-269 QKVNWSSSN
+269 KVSWSTSAPG
-278 DKIASVDSSGN
+278 IVSVDGSGN
-289 VTAVAQG
+289 IKALAAG
-296 SATITATTE
+296 NATITVTTD
-305 DGQKTA
+305 DGKQTA
-311 TCSVTVTQG
+311 TCAVTVTAST
-320 NVPVTGVTVSPTSST
+320 VAVTGVTLDKSSAT
-335 VAINGTLQL
+335 VNVGATLQL
-344 TANVQPSNAT
+344 TANIQPSNAT
-354 NKAVTWTSSNNS
+354 NKAVTWTSSNNN

-377 GKAVGSATIT
+377 GKAVGSATIQV
-387 ATTTDGKKTASCTV
+387 TTTDGKKTAS
-401 TVTAS
+401 
-406 TIPVTGVTVSPSSGS
+406 
-421 VNVGATLQL
+421 
-430 TATVQPSNAT
+430 
-440 NKAVTWTSSN
+440 
-450 NSIATVDANGK
+450 
-461 VTGKAVGSATI
+461 
-472 TATTTDG
+472 
-479 KKTANCTVT
+479 CTVT

-552 ISTSERYYSNSASK
+552 ISTSERYSYSNSASK
-566 SISKITFVPDGNS
+566 PISKITFVPDGNS
-579 GDTATFTYIGYD
+579 GDTATFTYTGWD

-652 KGTLYMDYGGKNE
+652 KGTLYLDYGGKDE

-1183 LNRTGRTIASASTSY
+1183 LNRTGRTIASASASY

-1217 ALAQAGIIQGDT
+1217 TLAQAGIIQGDT

>member
-1 MKRSS
+1 
-6 RARVLSALLTLAMV
+6 
-20 FSMLPAAWA
+20 
-29 AEGTP
+29 
-34 SITNLAP
+34 
-41 SYTINAGD
+41 
-49 SQEIQLSLSEGSA
+49 
-62 SNWSVSG
+62 
-69 DGNGVTASMSG
+69 MSDN
-80 STLTIQV
+80 TLTIAVAPDAV
-87 DEKAAD
+87 DKTTV
-93 QTAVKLTVTADYTI
+93 QLTVTAEYTVT
-107 SETSEDPLSP
+107 ETAEP
-117 DAKETTGTA
+117 DSDDGPKETTKSVNE
-126 QATCTVTVQNDA
+126 TCTVTVQNNT
-138 PVDKKVNSID
+138 PVDKKVDSIE
-148 LSATSRSLNLTN
+148 LSATARSLNLTN
-160 KKTADITVTV
+160 NKTANITVTV
-170 NPDDATNK
+170 NPNDATNK
-178 SVIWSIS
+178 SVVWSVS
-185 DDAVTLGGSN
+185 GDAVTLGGSN
-195 NDSTRTVTAQ
+195 SDSIRTVTAQ

-211 ITVTAQDGSN
+211 ITVKAEDGSN
-221 VSNSIEIT
+221 VSNTIEIT

-305 DGQKTA
+305 DGKKTA
-311 TCSVTVTQG
+311 NCAVTVTAST
-320 NVPVTGVTVSPTSST
+320 VAVTGVTVSPTS
-335 VAINGTLQL
+335 GT
-344 TANVQPSNAT
+344 
-354 NKAVTWTSSNNS
+354 
-366 IATVDANGKVT
+366 
-377 GKAVGSATIT
+377 
-387 ATTTDGKKTASCTV
+387 
-401 TVTAS
+401 
-406 TIPVTGVTVSPSSGS
+406 

-430 TATVQPSNAT
+430 TATVAPSNAS
-440 NKAVTWTSSN
+440 NKNVTWKSSN
-450 NSIATVDANGK
+450 TNIATVDSNGK
-461 VTGKAVGSATI
+461 VTGKAVGEATI
-472 TATTTDG
+472 TVTTADG
-479 KKTANCTVT
+479 GKTATCKVT
-488 VTQGSVATIT
+488 VSKGSVTTIT

-507 TLNASDFYNVCTGVY
+507 TLDRSDFYNVCAGVY

-532 KNSSKGTLYFN
+532 KNSSKGTLYYN
-543 YTTSDGGAK
+543 YTEGDGGAK
-552 ISTSERYYSNSASK
+552 ISTSERYYYSSSSSK

-579 GDTATFTYIGYD
+579 GDTAVFTYVGYD
-591 SAGKT
+591 SQGKS
-596 YNGTL
+596 YEGTL
-601 QIRLT
+601 QIKLT
-606 TPSGDISY
+606 APSGDISY

-620 AITFTDSDFN
+620 TITFTDSDFN

-652 KGTLYMDYGGKNE
+652 KGALYLDYGGKDE

-724 ILSYTVAEGKT
+724 VLSYTVAEGKT

-785 SDKYYRTSSPKL
+785 SDKYYRSSSPRL
-797 DDVTFVPE
+797 DDVTFVP
-805 DDYNGTVSV
+805 DKGYSGSFSV
-814 SFTGLSTNGNSFSGT
+814 SFTGLNTNGDSFSGT

-856 DDFNDYCKDLTDYN
+856 DDFNSYCKDITGYN

-916 FVPAKEYSGNVEISF
+916 FVPAKEYTGNVELSF

-937 GDSFSGTVV
+937 GDSFNGTVV

-955 SVIRYSTTSAPL
+955 SVIRYSTGSAPV
-967 TFSTADFINACAA
+967 TFSSADFVNACAS
-980 RGSGSLTSVK
+980 RGAGSLTSVK
-990 FELPSTAAGK
+990 FEVAPTAAGK
-1000 LYYGYTNPT
+1000 LYYGYTGPNS
-1009 KYGGLVS
+1009 YGGLVS
-1016 PAISFPASTGSGSIS
+1016 PSISFPASGGSGSIS
-1031 SVTFVPK
+1031 AVTFVPK
-1038 ASYNGTVSV
+1038 AAYNGTVTLS
-1047 NYTGTDSK
+1047 YTGTDSK
-1055 NNTFTGRVDIT
+1055 NNTFTGKVEIT

-1071 QSKRFTDMGNH
+1071 QSRRFTDMGSH

-1092 YDGGITT
+1092 YDGGVTT

-1126 LSANTTDGFKDV
+1126 LTANATDGFKDV
-1138 PSDSYYAQAIA
+1138 PTSSYYAQAIA
-1149 VAKALGIAQGSDD
+1149 VAKALGIAQGGSD
-1162 GRFNPTAPLTRE
+1162 GAFRPTDPLTRE

-1183 LNRTGRTIASASTSY
+1183 LSRTGRTLAEAPASY

-1212 QDSVA
+1212 QGSVA
-1217 ALAQAGIIQGDT
+1217 ALVQAGIIQGDN

-1250 VVTL
+1250 VLTL

>member
-29 AEGTP
+29 AEEVSPGLDPLAEEAKLTI
-34 SITNLAP
+34 SGESSVDVDSTVTLTVSSSEDSLNDIKWTISANGGSAQIDGADDAP
-41 SYTINAGD
+41 SVTVRGVSAGSVTVSCSATVND
-49 SQEIQLSLSEGSA
+49 KLLSTTHPLTVNSSQTP
-62 SNWSVSG
+62 VKV
-69 DGNGVTASMSG
+69 DGVTLNETSISLKKDE
-80 STLTIQV
+80 TKLLTATV
-87 DEKAAD
+87 TPEGAVNKEVTWSSNHPEYAKVENGLV
-93 QTAVKLTVTADYTI
+93 TAVAAG
-107 SETSEDPLSP
+107 E
-117 DAKETTGTA
+117 
-126 QATCTVTVQNDA
+126 
-138 PVDKKVNSID
+138 
-148 LSATSRSLNLTN
+148 
-160 KKTADITVTV
+160 
-170 NPDDATNK
+170 
-178 SVIWSIS
+178 
-185 DDAVTLGGSN
+185 
-195 NDSTRTVTAQ
+195 
-205 KGGTAT
+205 AT
-211 ITVTAQDGSN
+211 ITVRTDDGGYEATCK
-221 VSNSIEIT
+221 VT
-229 VTDDTPVPVTG
+229 VTEDPSG
-240 VSLNKNSLSLT
+240 SLSISPKQLPLT
-251 VGGKD
+251 VGGSE
-256 TLIATVAPTNASN
+256 TLAAAVLPSGQTVTWTS
-269 QKVNWSSSN
+269 QN
-278 DKIASVDSSGN
+278 DSIASVDSNGK
-289 VTAVAQG
+289 VTAKAPG
-296 SATITATTE
+296 STTITAKITVGGKEYT
-305 DGQKTA
+305 DS
-311 TCSVTVTQG
+311 CSVTVTQG
-320 NVPVTGVTVSPTSST
+320 NVPVTGVTVSPTSGT

-354 NKAVTWTSSNNS
+354 NKAVTWKSLNESIATVDQSGRVTGKAAGNATILVTTADGGRSATCAVTVTASTIPVTGVTVSPTSGTVNVGATLQLTATVAPSNATNKAVTWTSSNNN

-377 GKAVGSATIT
+377 GKAVGSATIQ
-387 ATTTDGKKTASCTV
+387 V
-401 TVTAS
+401 
-406 TIPVTGVTVSPSSGS
+406 
-421 VNVGATLQL
+421 
-430 TATVQPSNAT
+430 
-440 NKAVTWTSSN
+440 
-450 NSIATVDANGK
+450 
-461 VTGKAVGSATI
+461 
-472 TATTTDG
+472 TTTDG

-552 ISTSERYYSNSASK
+552 ISTSERYSYSNSASK
-566 SISKITFVPDGNS
+566 PISKITFVPDGNS
-579 GDTATFTYIGYD
+579 GDTATFTYTGWD

-620 AITFTDSDFN
+620 AITFNDSDFN

-652 KGTLYMDYGGKNE
+652 KGTLYRDYGGKNE

-844 TAAAGTAVTFND
+844 TAAAGTAVTFNN

-1183 LNRTGRTIASASTSY
+1183 LNRTGRTITSASTSY

>member
-29 AEGTP
+29 AEEASPGLDPLAEEAKLTI
-34 SITNLAP
+34 SGESSVDVDSTVTLTVSSSEDSLNDIKWTISANGGSAQIDGADDAP
-41 SYTINAGD
+41 S
-49 SQEIQLSLSEGSA
+49 
-62 SNWSVSG
+62 
-69 DGNGVTASMSG
+69 
-80 STLTIQV
+80 
-87 DEKAAD
+87 
-93 QTAVKLTVTADYTI
+93 
-107 SETSEDPLSP
+107 
-117 DAKETTGTA
+117 
-126 QATCTVTVQNDA
+126 VTVRG
-138 PVDKKVNSID
+138 V
-148 LSATSRSLNLTN
+148 SAGSVTVSCS
-160 KKTADITVTV
+160 VTV
-170 NPDDATNK
+170 NDKLLSTTHPLTVNSSQTPVKVDGVTLNET
-178 SVIWSIS
+178 SIS
-185 DDAVTLGGSN
+185 LKKDETKLLTA
-195 NDSTRTVTAQ
+195 TVTPEGAVN
-205 KGGTAT
+205 KEVTWSSNHPEYAKVENGLVTAVAAGEAT
-211 ITVTAQDGSN
+211 ITVRTDDGGYEATCK
-221 VSNSIEIT
+221 VT
-229 VTDDTPVPVTG
+229 VTEDPSG
-240 VSLNKNSLSLT
+240 SLSISPKQLPLT
-251 VGGKD
+251 VGGSE
-256 TLIATVAPTNASN
+256 TLAAAVLPSGQTVTWTS
-269 QKVNWSSSN
+269 QN
-278 DKIASVDSSGN
+278 DSIASVDSNGK
-289 VTAVAQG
+289 VTAKAPG
-296 SATITATTE
+296 STTITAKITVGGKEYT
-305 DGQKTA
+305 DS
-311 TCSVTVTQG
+311 CSVTVTQG
-320 NVPVTGVTVSPTSST
+320 NVPVTGVTVSPTSGT
-335 VAINGTLQL
+335 VAINGTLPL
-344 TANVQPSNAT
+344 TANIQPSNAT
-354 NKAVTWTSSNNS
+354 NKAVTWTSSNTS
-366 IATVDANGKVT
+366 IATVDTNGKVT

-401 TVTAS
+401 TVT
-406 TIPVTGVTVSPSSGS
+406 
-421 VNVGATLQL
+421 
-430 TATVQPSNAT
+430 
-440 NKAVTWTSSN
+440 
-450 NSIATVDANGK
+450 
-461 VTGKAVGSATI
+461 
-472 TATTTDG
+472 
-479 KKTANCTVT
+479 
-488 VTQGSVATIT
+488 QGSVTTLT

-507 TLNASDFYNVCTGVY
+507 TLNASDFNSVCAGVY
-522 GNGLDYVKFD
+522 GNSLDYVKFD
-532 KNSSKGTLYFN
+532 KNSSKGILYYN
-543 YTTSDGGAK
+543 YTEEDGGAK
-552 ISTSERYYSNSASK
+552 ISTSERYYYYSNSASK

-652 KGTLYMDYGGKNE
+652 KGTLYLDYGGKNE

>member
-29 AEGTP
+29 AEGPGGPGSQDGSVTL
-34 SITNLAP
+34 SIDGATTVQAESEISLTVSA
-41 SYTINAGD
+41 SGDGELTEIKWSISSGD
-49 SQEIQLSLSEGSA
+49 SYAKIVGSDNDTSVTIKGTA
-62 SNWSVSG
+62 AGEVSVSCVAKVGDQTPEPATHTFTVEAKDEPISVSG
-69 DGNGVTASMSG
+69 VSLNKDSLSLKKG
-80 STLTIQV
+80 STETLIATV
-87 DEKAAD
+87 SPEDAANR
-93 QTAVKLTVTADYTI
+93 
-107 SETSEDPLSP
+107 E
-117 DAKETTGTA
+117 
-126 QATCTVTVQNDA
+126 
-138 PVDKKVNSID
+138 
-148 LSATSRSLNLTN
+148 
-160 KKTADITVTV
+160 
-170 NPDDATNK
+170 
-178 SVIWSIS
+178 VIWSS
-185 DDAVTLGGSN
+185 DHPEYATVENGL
-195 NDSTRTVTAQ
+195 VTAVAA
-205 KGGTAT
+205 GEAT
-211 ITVTAQDGSN
+211 ITVTTKDGNKTATCRVTVTEDPAPTPGSVSVSPSTLNLTVGSTSTLAAATIPEKQPIIWSSSKDSVASVDSN
-221 VSNSIEIT
+221 GKVTAKAAGEAVITAKIT
-229 VTDDTPVPVTG
+229 VDGKEYTSTCNVKVTASTVAVTG
-240 VSLNKNSLSLT
+240 VTLDKSSATVNVNGTTQLT
-251 VGGKD
+251 
-256 TLIATVAPTNASN
+256 ATVAPSNASN
-269 QKVNWSSSN
+269 KNVTWKSSN
-278 DKIASVDSSGN
+278 
-289 VTAVAQG
+289 
-296 SATITATTE
+296 
-305 DGQKTA
+305 
-311 TCSVTVTQG
+311 
-320 NVPVTGVTVSPTSST
+320 
-335 VAINGTLQL
+335 
-344 TANVQPSNAT
+344 T
-354 NKAVTWTSSNNS
+354 N
-366 IATVDANGKVT
+366 IATVDSNGKVT
-377 GKAVGSATIT
+377 GKAVGEATIT
-387 ATTTDGKKTASCTV
+387 VTTADGGKTATCK
-401 TVTAS
+401 
-406 TIPVTGVTVSPSSGS
+406 VTVSKGS
-421 VNVGATLQL
+421 VT
-430 TATVQPSNAT
+430 
-440 NKAVTWTSSN
+440 
-450 NSIATVDANGK
+450 
-461 VTGKAVGSATI
+461 
-472 TATTTDG
+472 
-479 KKTANCTVT
+479 
-488 VTQGSVATIT
+488 TIT

-507 TLNASDFYNVCTGVY
+507 TLDRSDFYNVCAGVY
-522 GNGLDYVKFD
+522 GNGLDYIKFD
-532 KNSSKGTLYFN
+532 KNSSKGTLYYN
-543 YTTSDGGAK
+543 YTEGDGGAK
-552 ISTSERYYSNSASK
+552 ISTSERYYYSSSSSSSSK

-579 GDTATFTYIGYD
+579 GDTAVFTYVGYD
-591 SAGKT
+591 SQGKS
-596 YNGTL
+596 YEGTL
-601 QIRLT
+601 QIKLT
-606 TPSGDISY
+606 APSGDISY

-620 AITFTDSDFN
+620 TITFTDSDFN

-652 KGTLYMDYGGKNE
+652 KGALYLDYGGKNE

-724 ILSYTVAEGKT
+724 VLSYTVAEGKT

-785 SDKYYRTSSPKL
+785 SDKYYRSSSPRL
-797 DDVTFVPE
+797 DDVTFVP
-805 DDYNGTVSV
+805 DKGYSGSFSV
-814 SFTGLSTNGNSFSGT
+814 SFTGLNTNGDSFSGT

-856 DDFNDYCKDLTDYN
+856 DDFNDYCKDITDYS

-893 GEKKVTSST
+893 GEKKVSSST

-916 FVPAKEYSGNVEISF
+916 FVPAKEYTGNVEISF

-946 ISYSAPKEA
+946 IAYSAPKEA
-955 SVIRYSTTSAPL
+955 SVIRYSTTSAPV
-967 TFSTADFINACAA
+967 TFSTADFINACSA

-1183 LNRTGRTIASASTSY
+1183 LNRTGRTIASASASY

>member
-29 AEGTP
+29 AEEV
-34 SITNLAP
+34 SISGLDS
-41 SYTINAGD
+41 SYTIKAGE
-49 SQEIQLSLSEGSA
+49 SKSVPLSLSGSGAQVTEWSVTEGKDGVSA
-62 SNWSVSG
+62 SVS
-69 DGNGVTASMSG
+69 DGV
-80 STLTIQV
+80 LTIQV
-87 DEKAAD
+87 APEAVN
-93 QTAVKLTVTADYTI
+93 QTKVELIVTAKYTI
-107 SETSEDPLSP
+107 SDTLTSPEP
-117 DAKETTGTA
+117 KETTDSVA
-126 QATCTVTVQNDA
+126 ATCTVTVQNDV
-138 PVDKKVNSID
+138 PVDKKVDSIE
-148 LSATSRSLNLTN
+148 LTATSRSLNLTN
-160 KKTADITVTV
+160 NKTADITVTV
-170 NPDDATNK
+170 KPDDAADR
-178 SVIWSIS
+178 SVTWSVNG
-185 DDAVTLGGSN
+185 DAVTLGGSN
-195 NDSTRTVTAQ
+195 SDSTRTVTAQ

-211 ITVTAQDGSN
+211 ITVKAEDGSN
-221 VSNSIEIT
+221 VSNTIEIT

-278 DKIASVDSSGN
+278 DKIASVDSNGN

-305 DGQKTA
+305 DGKKTA
-311 TCSVTVTQG
+311 TCSVTVTAST
-320 NVPVTGVTVSPTSST
+320 VAVTGVTLDKSSAT
-335 VAINGTLQL
+335 VNVNGTTQL
-344 TANVQPSNAT
+344 TATVAPSNAS
-354 NKAVTWTSSNNS
+354 NKNVTWKSSNTN
-366 IATVDANGKVT
+366 IATVDSNGKVT
-377 GKAVGSATIT
+377 GKAVGEATIT
-387 ATTTDGKKTASCTV
+387 VTTADGGKTATCK
-401 TVTAS
+401 
-406 TIPVTGVTVSPSSGS
+406 VTVSKGS
-421 VNVGATLQL
+421 VT
-430 TATVQPSNAT
+430 
-440 NKAVTWTSSN
+440 
-450 NSIATVDANGK
+450 
-461 VTGKAVGSATI
+461 
-472 TATTTDG
+472 
-479 KKTANCTVT
+479 
-488 VTQGSVATIT
+488 TIT

-507 TLNASDFYNVCTGVY
+507 TLDRSDFYNVCAGVY

-532 KNSSKGTLYFN
+532 KNSSKGTLYYN
-543 YTTSDGGAK
+543 YTEGDGGAK
-552 ISTSERYYSNSASK
+552 ISTSERYYYSSSSSK

-579 GDTATFTYIGYD
+579 GDTAVFTYVGYD
-591 SAGKT
+591 SQGKS
-596 YNGTL
+596 YEGTL
-601 QIRLT
+601 QIKLT
-606 TPSGDISY
+606 APSGDISY

-620 AITFTDSDFN
+620 TITFTDSDFN

-652 KGTLYMDYGGKNE
+652 KGALYLDYGGKDE

-724 ILSYTVAEGKT
+724 VLSYTVAEGKT

-814 SFTGLSTNGNSFSGT
+814 SFTGLSTDGDSFSGT

-856 DDFNDYCKDLTDYN
+856 DDFNDYCKDITDYS

-893 GEKKVTSST
+893 GEKKVSSST

-916 FVPAKEYSGNVEISF
+916 FVPAKEYTGNVEISF

-946 ISYSAPKEA
+946 IAYSAPKEA
-955 SVIRYSTTSAPL
+955 SVIRYSTTSAPV

-1183 LNRTGRTIASASTSY
+1183 LNRTGRTIASASASY

>member
-1 MKRSS
+1 MKKSS
-6 RARVLSALLTLAMV
+6 RARVLSALLTLVMV
-20 FSMLPAAWA
+20 FSMLPTAWA
-29 AEGTP
+29 AT
-34 SITNLAP
+34 AP
-41 SYTINAGD
+41 TISGLSSSYTIKAGD
-49 SQEIQLSLSEGSA
+49 SEEIPLSLSGGSA
-62 SNWSVSG
+62 TSWSVSG
-69 DGNGVTASMSG
+69 GDKGVTASIESDG
-80 STLTIQV
+80 KLTIQV
-87 DEKAAD
+87 ASEAENQA
-93 QTAVKLTVTADYTI
+93 QVTLTVTAEYTI
-107 SETSEDPLSP
+107 PDAPEDPLLPEGKDSI
-117 DAKETTGTA
+117 GSVN
-126 QATCTVTVQNDA
+126 ATCSVTVQNDP
-138 PVDKKVNSID
+138 PVEKKVESIE
-148 LSATSRSLNLTN
+148 LSATSQSLNLTD
-160 KKTADITVTV
+160 KKTTDVTV
-170 NPDDATNK
+170 AVKPDDATNK
-178 SVIWSIS
+178 SVVWSVS
-185 DDAVTLGGSN
+185 GDAITLGGSN
-195 NDSTRTVTAQ
+195 SDSTRTVTAQ

-211 ITVTAQDGSN
+211 ITVKAEDGSN

-305 DGQKTA
+305 DGKKTA
-311 TCSVTVTQG
+311 TCSVTVIASTI
-320 NVPVTGVTVSPTSST
+320 PVTGVTVSPTSGT

-344 TANVQPSNAT
+344 TATVAPANAT
-354 NKAVTWTSSNNS
+354 NKAVTWTSSNAS
-366 IATVDANGKVT
+366 IATVDSNGKVV

-387 ATTTDGKKTASCTV
+387 VTTTDGKKTASCTV
-401 TVTAS
+401 TVVKGGVV
-406 TIPVTGVTVSPSSGS
+406 TI
-421 VNVGATLQL
+421 A
-430 TATVQPSNAT
+430 
-440 NKAVTWTSSN
+440 
-450 NSIATVDANGK
+450 
-461 VTGKAVGSATI
+461 
-472 TATTTDG
+472 
-479 KKTANCTVT
+479 
-488 VTQGSVATIT
+488 

-507 TLNASDFYNVCTGVY
+507 TLNPSDFNSVCAGVY
-522 GNGLDYVKFD
+522 GNSLDYVKFD
-532 KNSSKGTLYFN
+532 KNSSKGTLYYN
-543 YTTSDGGAK
+543 YTEGDGGAK
-552 ISTSERYYSNSASK
+552 ISTSERYSYSNSASK
-566 SISKITFVPDGNS
+566 PISRITFVPDGNS
-579 GDTATFTYIGYD
+579 GDTAVFTYIGYD
-591 SAGKT
+591 SQGKS
-596 YNGTL
+596 YEGTL
-601 QIRLT
+601 QIKLT
-606 TPSGDISY
+606 APSGDISY

-630 SICKKITGSS
+630 SICKKITGAS

-652 KGTLYMDYGGKNE
+652 KGALYLDYGGKDE

-673 CYYNDSPY
+673 CYYGDSPY

-705 NARDSFS
+705 NARDNFS
-712 GSVKIT
+712 GTVKIT

-754 MDYVKITPPSSS
+754 MEYVKITPPASS

-785 SDKYYRTSSPKL
+785 SDKYYRSSSPKL
-797 DDVTFVPE
+797 DDVTFVPAKE
-805 DDYNGTVSV
+805 YSGTLSV
-814 SFTGLSTNGNSFSGT
+814 SFTGLSTNGDSFSGT
-829 MKIRVGDADEGDITY
+829 LKIRVGNTDKGDITY
-844 TAAAGTAVTFND
+844 TAAAGSAVTFND
-856 DDFNDYCKDLTDYN
+856 DDFNSYCKDLTDHN

-893 GEKKVTSST
+893 GEKKVSSST

-937 GDSFSGTVV
+937 GDSFTGTVV
-946 ISYSAPKEA
+946 IVYSAPKEA
-955 SVIRYSTTSAPL
+955 SIIRYSTTSAPV
-967 TFSTADFINACAA
+967 TFSATDFVNACAA

-1000 LYYGYTNPT
+1000 LYYGYTTPT
-1009 KYGGLVS
+1009 KYSGLVN
-1016 PAISFPASTGSGSIS
+1016 PALSFPASTGSGSIS

-1038 ASYNGTVSV
+1038 ASYNGIVSI

-1055 NNTFTGRVDIT
+1055 NNSFTGKVEIT

-1099 GTSATTYGPA
+1099 GTSTTTYGPA

-1138 PSDSYYAQAIA
+1138 PSNSYYAQAIS

-1183 LNRTGRTIASASTSY
+1183 LNRTGRTIPSASTSY

-1229 NGRLNPKGSL
+1229 SGRLNPKGSL